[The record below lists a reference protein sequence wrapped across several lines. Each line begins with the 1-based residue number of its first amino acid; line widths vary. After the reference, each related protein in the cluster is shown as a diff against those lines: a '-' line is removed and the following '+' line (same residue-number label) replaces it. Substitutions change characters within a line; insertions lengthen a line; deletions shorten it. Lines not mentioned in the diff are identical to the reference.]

1 MTGLKP
7 SFISKKRAK
16 PIILT
21 LFLIIFIL
29 SATGC
34 AGVDTSGSPMFELGD
49 QVVNGSDPQTVSG
62 GLQLLLL
69 LTVLSLA
76 PALLVVITAFT
87 RIVIVLSFV
96 RNALAVPQ
104 VPPNQVLV
112 GLSLFLTLYVM
123 APTWGRINEEA
134 LQPYLNGEIS
144 QQEAYEV
151 GIVPVRE
158 FLFKQTRERDLALF
172 MHLSNLPRPETR
184 ADIPNYVLIPAFII
198 SELKTAFQ
206 MGIVI
211 FVPFL
216 IIDMVVASA
225 LMSMGMMMLPPS
237 LISLPFKL
245 LLFVMVDGWHLIV
258 RSLVMSFGGG

>member
-1 MTGLKP
+1 MQQQRRVFCRRGMIPLLLLLLLLL
-7 SFISKKRAK
+7 AGC
-16 PIILT
+16 
-21 LFLIIFIL
+21 
-29 SATGC
+29 SADNPVNMP
-34 AGVDTSGSPMFELGD
+34 GVNL
-49 QVVNGSDPQTVSG
+49 QVGGSDDTQTINTG
-62 GLQLLLL
+62 MQILLL

-76 PALLVVITAFT
+76 PAILVMPTSFT

-104 VPPNQVLV
+104 VPPNQIII
-112 GLSLFLTLYVM
+112 GLSLFLTFFVM
-123 APTWGRINEEA
+123 APTWDQVNQQA

-144 QQEAYEV
+144 QQEAFEK
-151 GIVPVRE
+151 GMQPMRD
-158 FLFKQTRERDLALF
+158 FLFRQTRERDLALF
-172 MHLSNLPRPETR
+172 VNVADLPRPQSEE
-184 ADIPNYVLIPAFII
+184 DIPTYVLIPAFVI

-206 MGIVI
+206 MGVVI
-211 FVPFL
+211 FIPFL

-258 RSLVMSFGGG
+258 RSLITSFGVG

>member
-1 MTGLKP
+1 MTKVKPLLILK
-7 SFISKKRAK
+7 KYNKQ
-16 PIILT
+16 ILGV
-21 LFLIIFIL
+21 LFYVVFIL
-29 SATGC
+29 FVTGC
-34 AGVDTSGSPMFELGD
+34 SNMDTSGSPIFDLGN
-49 QVVNGSDPQTVSG
+49 QVVDGSDPQAVSSS
-62 GLQLLLL
+62 LQILLL

-104 VPPNQVLV
+104 VPPNQVIV

-123 APTWGRINEEA
+123 APTWSKINQEA
-134 LQPYLNGEIS
+134 LQPYLDGEIS
-144 QQEAYEV
+144 QQAAYET
-151 GIVPVRE
+151 GIVPIRE
-158 FLFKQTRERDLALF
+158 FLFKQTREQDLALF
-172 MHLSNLPRPETR
+172 MHLSDLPRPETR
-184 ADIPNYVLIPAFII
+184 DDIPNYVLIPAFII

-216 IIDMVVASA
+216 VIDMVVASA

-245 LLFVMVDGWHLIV
+245 LLFVMVDGWHLII
-258 RSLVMSFGGG
+258 RSLVMSFGN